1 MPVVVL
7 DNLHKTFRVKQK
19 APGLR
24 GSIRSLVRAEW
35 NTVEAVKGVS
45 LALDEGD
52 LLAFIG
58 PNGAGKSTTIKM
70 LTGIL
75 FPTGGQAQVLGYVPW
90 QQRRALA
97 YHIGSVFGQ
106 KPQLWYHLPPQ
117 DTFEL
122 FAHIYELDRTAFQKR
137 KDFLVE
143 ALGIGDWLATP
154 VRKLSLGQRMRCEI
168 AASLLHGPRI
178 LFLDEPTI
186 GLDVIAK
193 QQLREAIK
201 TLHDAENLTIFLT
214 SHDAGDVE
222 SLCKRVIVINH
233 GQVIFDDRT
242 SALKRRFLRRKI
254 IGVRFGEPVPDD
266 FSVRDAT
273 LLKRGTWGVKIELD
287 THVRPVDDLIKALMS
302 FAPVVD
308 ITVEDPPMEQII
320 REIYQADESVQIK
333 GSPEPA
339 PASAERQSEPAAE

>member
-1 MPVVVL
+1 MSVVRL
-7 DNLHKTFRVKQK
+7 NHLQKTFRLKQK
-19 APGLR
+19 AAGLK
-24 GSIRSLVRAEW
+24 GSMRSLFRPVW
-35 NTVEAVKGVS
+35 QTVEAVKEVS
-45 LALDEGD
+45 LELDEGE

-75 FPTGGQAQVLGYVPW
+75 FPSAGEAEVLGYVPW
-90 QQRRALA
+90 KQRRELS

-106 KPQLWYHLPPQ
+106 KPQLWYHLPPI

-122 FAHIYELDRTAFQKR
+122 FAHIYELDHAAFVKR
-137 KDFLVE
+137 QAFLIE
-143 ALGIGDWLATP
+143 ALGIGDWLNTP

-168 AASLLHGPRI
+168 AASMLHAPRI

-201 TLHDAENLTIFLT
+201 TLHDEEKLTIFLT

-222 SLCKRVIVINH
+222 SLCKRVVVINH

-254 IGVRFGEPVPDD
+254 IGVRFGQPIEDK
-266 FSVRDAT
+266 FSLEDAT
-273 LLKRGTWGVKIELD
+273 ILKRGTWGLKIELD
-287 THVRPVDDLIKALMS
+287 THVRPVENLIAALMAY
-302 FAPVVD
+302 APIVD
-308 ITVEDPPMEQII
+308 LTVEDPPMEEII
-320 REIYQADESVQIK
+320 REIYQADNAVEVERL
-333 GSPEPA
+333 GEPQGA
-339 PASAERQSEPAAE
+339 LP